1 MCAVDLNVLQGLLQR
16 WDKCNNS
23 EVSRHG
29 SEQTEEE
36 NEADDELLFF
46 VSKDGDRSV
55 DKA

>member
-16 WDKCNNS
+16 WDKSNNS

-29 SEQTEEE
+29 SEQTEDE

-46 VSKDGDRSV
+46 FSKDGDRSV